1 MTAVFQL
8 SLTYSFLGMNKG
20 LISMPL
26 VHKWLVQWKTFPK
39 QALTTPG
46 LFKQRI
52 NEIKRKDE
60 H

>member
-1 MTAVFQL
+1 
-8 SLTYSFLGMNKG
+8 MNKG